1 MLGGY
6 GGINAIL
13 STVKAHKNNF
23 YACYNGCV
31 NWKNKENNEIKV
43 EVERGG
49 LVWETEETAW

>member
-31 NWKNKENNEIKV
+31 NWKKNKENNEIKV

-49 LVWETEETAW
+49 LV